1 MLRRFSTQFKK
12 SKDSKAE
19 GEPKQNGTKAGKRQS
34 KMLSPSPPPPRKST
48 EENWERGNKGA
59 NETTNPFERYSQVL
73 HASKTPL
80 PGQTSDGSSEDSPGL
95 IADLKT
101 MGLKDL
107 GTLKDMIST
116 MAKGEKIPDKT
127 MLMERIIQVS
137 SQTEHCGLFPRD

>member
-34 KMLSPSPPPPRKST
+34 KMLSSSPPPPRKST

-137 SQTEHCGLFPRD
+137 SPTEHCGPFPRD